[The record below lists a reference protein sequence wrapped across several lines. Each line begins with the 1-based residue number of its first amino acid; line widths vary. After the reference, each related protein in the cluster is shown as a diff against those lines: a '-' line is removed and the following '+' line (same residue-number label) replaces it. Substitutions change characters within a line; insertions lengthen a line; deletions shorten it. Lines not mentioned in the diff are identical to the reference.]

1 MHEMSIAEGVL
12 DIVEE
17 TARREGI
24 RAVRAVRLEIGQ
36 LAAVETQA
44 LRFCFASVV
53 RGSIAEGARL
63 EIEET
68 PGRAWCFR
76 CCASVPL
83 ASRVDPCPRCGSS
96 QLQVSGGTQ
105 MRVKDLEV
113 A

>member
-12 DIVEE
+12 GIIEDA
-17 TARREGI
+17 ARREGI
-24 RAVRAVRLEIGQ
+24 RTVRAVRLEIGQ
-36 LAAVETQA
+36 LAAVETGA
-44 LRFCFASVV
+44 LRFCFESVV

-63 EIEET
+63 EIEEA
-68 PGRAWCFR
+68 PGEAWCFR

-83 ASRVDPCPRCGSS
+83 AARVDPCPRCGGS